1 MSDQLSIKVKIVER
15 TYPLTIKR
23 EEEEGMRRAASNEN
37 EYVKTLTDS
46 FGITDKTD
54 LLSMTALYM
63 SEKATNSTGE
73 LDLEKSTA
81 KLQAISDKLDVYI
94 NS

>member
-1 MSDQLSIKVKIVER
+1 MSDLSIKVKIVER

-23 EEEEGMRRAASNEN
+23 EEEEGIRRAASNVN
-37 EYVKTLTDS
+37 EYVKTLKDNY
-46 FGITDKTD
+46 GITDRTD
-54 LLSMTALYM
+54 LLSMTALHM

-73 LDLEKSTA
+73 LNIEASTA
-81 KLQAISDKLDVYI
+81 KLQAISDKLDAYI